1 MMKSRKMQARDQQSR
16 ESHSEDSSGD
26 IHADV
31 APSPLVSR
39 KQMLGYFDV
48 LRDALAATQVSD
60 RDGHSF
66 GQEVAASLVIAW
78 AREAHAEGRK
88 LIFIGNG
95 GSAAI
100 ASHMAVDYSKNGGLR
115 AVCLNDGAML
125 TCLGNDLGYEQVFA
139 RQIDLFA
146 QPGDLLIAI
155 SSSGRS
161 PNILNAVAVAEQR
174 GCRIVTLSGFAPD
187 NPLRSQGD
195 INFYLASD
203 QYGFVEIG
211 HLTLCHA
218 ILDFACG
225 QRVPLPA
232 AG

>member
-1 MMKSRKMQARDQQSR
+1 MMKSRKTQARETPSPP
-16 ESHSEDSSGD
+16 SSGD
-26 IHADV
+26 IHQDV

-39 KQMLGYFDV
+39 PQMLGYYNF
-48 LRDALAATQVSD
+48 LRDTLAATQVSD
-60 RDGHSF
+60 RDGRTFS
-66 GQEVAASLVIAW
+66 QEVAASLVIAW
-78 AREAHAEGRK
+78 ARETHAEGRK

-100 ASHMAVDYSKNGGLR
+100 ASHMATDYSKNGGMR
-115 AVCLNDGAML
+115 ALCLNDGAML
-125 TCLGNDLGYEQVFA
+125 TCLGNDYGYEQVFA
-139 RQIDLFA
+139 KQIELFA
-146 QPGDLLIAI
+146 QEGDLLIAI

-161 PNILNAVAVAEQR
+161 PNILNAVAAAEQR
-174 GCRIVTLSGFAPD
+174 GCRIVTLSGFGAD

-195 INFYLASD
+195 INFYLASE

-232 AG
+232 AC